1 MGKEYKR
8 VSSLSLVTDE
18 DVLSLES
25 QHLKDFALNL
35 THHMRGVKFGVGAL
49 SLRTFN
55 EHATSLWVYM
65 DEQPF
70 AMGYIGYGDWQTDVV
85 GDSKFVV
92 YAHTIHN
99 GKYTRGGENKHLAT
113 SLHLDKGIKNAKKY
127 LRNFTAQDIAQAEL
141 DGIRNSFNSIKY
153 DVQRTKRTNWD
164 NITSGAGE
172 GVLLSEFRNMVASGY
187 EFVDNDLR
195 DKVQEYIA
203 SVDENNDRSQKTL
216 DVAFVRVFNKF
227 GEQTFEVVRMY
238 GLHKM
243 SRPPKDDVET
253 YTNDTLPA
261 DLMGKLTTLNMV
273 AHKDYV
279 EGVGFNSGDGMF
291 YVQL

>member
-1 MGKEYKR
+1 MSNKLYTR
-8 VSSLSLVTDE
+8 VSALTPVTDE
-18 DVLSLES
+18 DVLSLRS
-25 QHLKDFALNL
+25 TPLQKFALTL
-35 THHMRGVKFGVGAL
+35 TQHMRGIKFGLTGQRNEGA
-49 SLRTFN
+49 N
-55 EHATSLWVYM
+55 YLWVYM

-70 AMGYIGYGDWQTDVV
+70 AMGYIAYGDWQTEVV

-92 YAHTIHN
+92 YAHTIIN
-99 GKYTRGGENKHLAT
+99 GKYNGGDQHKIAT
-113 SLHLDKGIKNAKKY
+113 SVHLDKGIKNAKKY
-127 LRNFTAQDIAQAEL
+127 LRNFNALDIAQAEL

-153 DVQRTKRTNWD
+153 DVQRTKRANWD
-164 NITSGAGE
+164 HITSGTGE
-172 GVLLSEFRNMVASGY
+172 DVLLSEFRNMVASGY

-203 SVDENNDRSQKTL
+203 SVDEDNDRSQKTL

-227 GEQTFEVVRMY
+227 DEQTFEVVRMY

-243 SRPPKDDVET
+243 SRPPKDEVET
-253 YTNDTLPA
+253 YTSDTLPA

>member
-1 MGKEYKR
+1 MRKEYKR

-35 THHMRGVKFGVGAL
+35 THQMRGVKFGTAGSGL
-49 SLRTFN
+49 LN
-55 EHATSLWVYM
+55 EHATLLWVYM

-141 DGIRNSFNSIKY
+141 DGIRMAFNDIKY
-153 DVQRTKRTNWD
+153 DVERTKRTNWS
-164 NITSGAGE
+164 NITTNE
-172 GVLLSEFRNMVASGY
+172 NVLLSEFRNMVASGY
-187 EFVDNDLR
+187 EFVDSDLR
-195 DKVQEYIA
+195 DKIHAYVA
-203 SVDENNDRSQKTL
+203 SVDENNERSQKTL
-216 DVAFVRVFNKF
+216 DVAFVRVFNMW
-227 GEQTFEVVRMY
+227 GVQTFDVVRMY

-243 SRPPKDDVET
+243 SRPPKDNVET
-253 YTNDTLPA
+253 YSSDTLPV
-261 DLMGKLTTLNMV
+261 DLMSKLTTLNMV

>member
-1 MGKEYKR
+1 MSKLYTR
-8 VSSLSLVTDE
+8 VSTLKPVTDE
-18 DVLSLES
+18 DMLNLRGKYL
-25 QHLKDFALNL
+25 QKFALTL
-35 THHMRGVKFGVGAL
+35 TQHMRGIKFGTLGTHDV
-49 SLRTFN
+49 TQT
-55 EHATSLWVYM
+55 HMLWVYM

-70 AMGYIGYGDWQTDVV
+70 AMGYIGYGDWQTEVT

-92 YAHTIHN
+92 YAHTIIN
-99 GKYTRGGENKHLAT
+99 GKYSYGDQQKIAT
-113 SLHLDKGIKNAKKY
+113 SVHLDKGIKNAKKY
-127 LRNFTAQDIAQAEL
+127 LRNFDALNIAQAEL
-141 DGIRNSFNSIKY
+141 DGIRSAFNSIKY
-153 DVQRTKRTNWD
+153 TVQRTKQSKWD
-164 NITSGAGE
+164 SITSGAGE
-172 GVLLSEFRNMVASGY
+172 GVLLSEFRNMIASGY

-195 DKVQEYIA
+195 DKVQEYIT